1 MRAYKTGDPHGFSR
15 YLRSPPP
22 SPCAMTEGS
31 LRSYDPLAYY
41 VNNVSDLDAEVVKA
55 HRDSDEQKRKE
66 LVSRGKQDF
75 DIFICVNKHNHAFVL
90 CVPCGPVDQTFG
102 DALSKDPFDV
112 PAFQMC
118 WRFELCYE
126 NAQLRTYRIRKEFSL
141 FKDIKGKVSKT
152 YHVGT
157 YKSTAIMALQFAA
170 MRAAPH
176 RYSAILSD
184 CVEFSKEFC
193 MALLSYCANW
203 RELEEQVTGR
213 IREAS
218 ATGLSLERISR
229 DVRVSGWLGS
239 LSLRG
244 ADVSSLLTEQ
254 RGLVLVVAVLLLLV
268 YPIII
273 AAIFKYAI

>member
-1 MRAYKTGDPHGFSR
+1 
-15 YLRSPPP
+15 
-22 SPCAMTEGS
+22 
-31 LRSYDPLAYY
+31 
-41 VNNVSDLDAEVVKA
+41 
-55 HRDSDEQKRKE
+55 
-66 LVSRGKQDF
+66 
-75 DIFICVNKHNHAFVL
+75 
-90 CVPCGPVDQTFG
+90 
-102 DALSKDPFDV
+102 
-112 PAFQMC
+112 
-118 WRFELCYE
+118 
-126 NAQLRTYRIRKEFSL
+126 
-141 FKDIKGKVSKT
+141 
-152 YHVGT
+152 
-157 YKSTAIMALQFAA
+157 
-170 MRAAPH
+170 
-176 RYSAILSD
+176 
-184 CVEFSKEFC
+184 

-254 RGLVLVVAVLLLLV
+254 RARGLVLVVAVFLLLV

>member
-1 MRAYKTGDPHGFSR
+1 MSEVSY
-15 YLRSPPP
+15 
-22 SPCAMTEGS
+22 S

-41 VNNVSDLDAEVVKA
+41 VNNISDLDPEVVEA
-55 HRDSDEQKRKE
+55 HRNDDEQKRKE
-66 LVSRGKQDF
+66 LLSRGKQDY
-75 DIFICVNKHNHAFVL
+75 DVFICVDKHSHAFVL
-90 CVPCGPVDQTFG
+90 CIPCGPVDPIFG

-112 PAFQMC
+112 PDLQLC

-126 NAQLRTYRIRKEFSL
+126 DTRLRTYRIRKEFSL
-141 FKDIKGKVSKT
+141 FKDIKGKAKKT
-152 YHVGT
+152 YHIGT
-157 YKSTAIMALQFAA
+157 YKSTAVAALQFAA

-193 MALLSYCANW
+193 IALLSYCINW
-203 RELEEQVTGR
+203 QDLEEQVKSR
-213 IREAS
+213 IKEAS

-239 LSLRG
+239 LSLQG
-244 ADVSSLLTEQ
+244 ADMSSLLTEQ
-254 RGLVLVVAVLLLLV
+254 RGLVIIFLIILLLI

-273 AAIFKYAI
+273 AAIFKYLI